1 MNSRASA
8 FSLVML
14 AAVALLCGCVAQP
27 PLPAYDEYQDQ
38 STGEQTLV
46 IHGYETGVDLAMVEP
61 SCSVGEPGAQPVS
74 IDAARRLLTQCRTGA
89 RRSYL
94 PWQIGRMFR

>member
-1 MNSRASA
+1 MNSRTSI

-27 PLPAYDEYQDQ
+27 PLPAYDEYQDP
-38 STGEQTLV
+38 STSEQALV
-46 IHGYETGVDLAMVEP
+46 VQGYETGIYLATVEP
-61 SCSVGEPGAQPVS
+61 SCSIGEPGARPVS
-74 IDAARRLLTQCRTGA
+74 IDAARRMLTECRTGA